1 MATRHQDP
9 SLARPAVRIGTR
21 GSPLA
26 LAQSREVRRRL
37 LAAHPGLAGAGVEVV
52 VIRTTGDWLRDRPL
66 AEAGGKGLFTKEIEE
81 ALLTGAVDIAVHSM
95 KDMETALPEGLA
107 LCCVLPREDPRDV
120 FISSCADSIAALP
133 TGATIGSASIRR
145 CAQVLHVRPDLRIV
159 PIRGNVGTR
168 LDKLAAGAVDALLL
182 ALAGL
187 RRLGLAKRATRVLGE
202 DEMLPAVGQGAIGIE
217 CREGDTRIAGLLAP
231 LNDAAT
237 ATCIAA
243 ERNMLAALDGSCR
256 TPIAGLARL
265 RDGQLL
271 LRAAI
276 LRPDGGERHET
287 TRRGVPEEAVALGR
301 DAGAELRDKAG
312 PAFFSEG

>member
-1 MATRHQDP
+1 MAMRHQDP
-9 SLARPAVRIGTR
+9 PLARPAVRIGTR

-26 LAQSREVRRRL
+26 LAQSREVRHRL
-37 LAAHPGLAGAGVEVV
+37 LVAHPGLAGDGVEI
-52 VIRTTGDWLRDRPL
+52 VIVRTTGDRLRDRPL

-81 ALLTGAVDIAVHSM
+81 ALMIGTVDIAVHSM
-95 KDMETALPEGLA
+95 KDMETALPDGLA
-107 LCCVLPREDPRDV
+107 LRCVLPREDPRDV
-120 FISSCADSIAALP
+120 FISPHADSLAALP

-145 CAQVLHVRPDLRIV
+145 CAQVLHARPDLRMV
-159 PIRGNVGTR
+159 PMRGNVGTR
-168 LDKLAAGAVDALLL
+168 LDKLAAGAVDAILL

-187 RRLGLAKRATRVLGE
+187 RRLGLAERVTRVLDE

-217 CREGDTRIAGLLAP
+217 CREGDTRTAGLLAP

-243 ERNMLAALDGSCR
+243 ERSMLAALDGSCR
-256 TPIAGLARL
+256 TPIAGLARVREGEL
-265 RDGQLL
+265 V

-287 TRRGVPEEAVALGR
+287 TRRGAPEEAVVVGR